1 MFSPK
6 RILFFAVLFF
16 GLTYSF
22 FHFYLPP
29 ASLFYQSTPT
39 PNSSGKLLATKQ
51 AKEIKIPK
59 NLSTPVPSDT
69 PIVVT
74 PTPEPITYY
83 TVRSGDTL
91 SGIANNFGVT
101 WVDLANLNQISNPN
115 MLEAGQIIKI
125 SANASDYK
133 NIDPYYVD
141 EVYQAKEGEKHILV
155 VLSEQRLYTYEGD
168 QLIGS
173 YLISSGVSAHP
184 TVTDVFKIWVK
195 LPITTMSGGTGSD
208 TYNLPN
214 VKFTM
219 YFYGD
224 YGIHGT
230 YWHNNFGTPMSHGCV
245 NMTEADA
252 EIVYNWAEIG
262 TIVQVIP

>member
-1 MFSPK
+1 MPSRRFTF
-6 RILFFAVLFF
+6 LFLVFVIFIF
-16 GLTYSF
+16 SF
-22 FHFYLPP
+22 FHLVLPQQ
-29 ASLFYQSTPT
+29 SYFYQTTSVPSVTP
-39 PNSSGKLLATKQ
+39 PEYTKQ
-51 AKEIKIPK
+51 ARMIVIPQY
-59 NLSTPVPSDT
+59 LPTTTPSETPTIVSPTPD
-69 PIVVT
+69 PIV
-74 PTPEPITYY
+74 YY
-83 TVRSGDTL
+83 TVQSGDTL

-101 WVDLANLNQISNPN
+101 WIDLANLNQISNPN

-173 YLISSGVSAHP
+173 YLISSGTASHP
-184 TVTDVFKIWVK
+184 TEIGVFKVWIK
-195 LPITTMSGGTGSD
+195 LPTTTMSGGIGSD

-245 NMTEADA
+245 NMTETDA
-252 EIVYNWAEIG
+252 EIVYNWASVG
-262 TIVQVIP
+262 TVVQVIP